1 MRLLWLYSEGRPFPL
16 GLEFG
21 ALVTG
26 IDDDPHLS
34 LVGGVGLSVPVLNA
48 NTPFEASFNLH
59 AWFEYAPTRADA
71 GYTPWSF
78 LFGPSFAVGKFS
90 TQF

>member
-16 GLEFG
+16 GLELG

-34 LVGGVGLSVPVLNA
+34 LVGGIGLSVPVLNA

-59 AWFEYAPTRADA
+59 AWVEYAPTRADA

>member
-1 MRLLWLYSEGRPFPL
+1 M
-16 GLEFG
+16 
-21 ALVTG
+21 TG
-26 IDDDPHLS
+26 IDADPHLS
-34 LVGGVGLSVPVLNA
+34 LVGGIGLSVPVLNA

-59 AWFEYAPTRADA
+59 AWLEYAPTRVEP
-71 GYTPWSF
+71 GQNPWSF